1 MSGRRILRALANGET
16 DPEKLAARGDPHLQ
30 CGLAVLIDAL
40 TGSMQ
45 PIHRTLLR
53 QHLDRIELLDKQI
66 DELNKSCAA
75 LLQEHQDAMVRLIEV
90 PGIGAE
96 AGQEILAE
104 IGPAAAAFPS
114 AAQLA
119 SWIGVCPGSNQSA
132 GQNHSARSAKGN
144 RFLRRLLCQAAQAAV
159 RTKGSHFQSLFK
171 RLIVRLGYTKAI
183 WAIAHR
189 MCRILWKILHERDRF
204 VEHGEAI
211 NPKAVQRCVNH
222 HLKAL
227 RKLGYQIPNLARP
240 AVLPAT

>member
-1 MSGRRILRALANGET
+1 
-16 DPEKLAARGDPHLQ
+16 
-30 CGLAVLIDAL
+30 
-40 TGSMQ
+40 MQ
-45 PIHRTLLR
+45 
-53 QHLDRIELLDKQI
+53 
-66 DELNKSCAA
+66 A
-75 LLQEHQDAMVRLIEV
+75 HQDAVVRLIAV

-96 AGQEILAE
+96 AAQEILAE

-132 GQNHSARSAKGN
+132 GQNHSGHSAKGN

-159 RTKGSHFQSLFK
+159 RTKASHLQAVFK

-189 MCRILWKILHERDRF
+189 LGRIIWKILHQGQRF
-204 VEHGEAI
+204 IEHGEAI
-211 NPKAVQRCVNH
+211 NPKAVRRCIHH

-227 RKLGYQIPNLARP
+227 RRLGYNVPLATT
-240 AVLPAT
+240 AVHVTDI